1 LSPEDEVGCISSEYF
16 LILCA
21 YPIVVS
27 EYPEYIN
34 KYRVVNPIIGE
45 AIQPSFS
52 LISKTT
58 IDSQQPLFLT
68 PNMQGKEG
76 KI

>member
-1 LSPEDEVGCISSEYF
+1 LSPEDEVDCISPEYF
-16 LILCA
+16 LILSVYLIA
-21 YPIVVS
+21 VS
-27 EYPEYIN
+27 EYAQYIN
-34 KYRVVNPIIGE
+34 KYGVVNPTIGE
-45 AIQPSFS
+45 AIQAPFS
-52 LISKTT
+52 LVSNTT

>member
-16 LILCA
+16 LLSSVYLIA
-21 YPIVVS
+21 VS
-27 EYPEYIN
+27 EYPQYIN
-34 KYRVVNPIIGE
+34 KYRVVSPIIGE
-45 AIQPSFS
+45 AIQPPLS
-52 LISKTT
+52 LISKAT
-58 IDSQQPLFLT
+58 IDSQQPLFVT

>member
-1 LSPEDEVGCISSEYF
+1 VYF
-16 LILCA
+16 LLSSV
-21 YPIVVS
+21 YPIAVS

-34 KYRVVNPIIGE
+34 KYRVVSLTIDE
-45 AIQPSFS
+45 AIQPPFS
-52 LISKTT
+52 LISKAT
-58 IDSQQPLFLT
+58 IDSQRPLFVT